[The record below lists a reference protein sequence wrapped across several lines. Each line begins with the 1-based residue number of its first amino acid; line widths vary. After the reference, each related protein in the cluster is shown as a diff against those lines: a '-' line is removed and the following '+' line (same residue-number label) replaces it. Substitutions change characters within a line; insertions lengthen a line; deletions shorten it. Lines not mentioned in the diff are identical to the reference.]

1 MRKIILLCFVSALS
15 LYGAAVPSANE
26 ILASVRM
33 IEARQQI
40 DLQGQLR
47 ENDIVIPFR
56 LIQNGPLIRY
66 SFTNPDEVLQLRL
79 GQNSSR
85 LDLVTDTGTEKFAAE
100 KLSQKIRGTSLT
112 YEDLA
117 FKFLYWQSA
126 RILGEENVRTRNC
139 WKLQLR
145 APSRESQYSN
155 VLLWIDK
162 ASGALMRM
170 EGYDWNAQLVKRF
183 EAVSAQKIDNRWF
196 LKQMRIEELQPGTN
210 HAQAVTN
217 KRVRFLRL
225 IRRGVTTRADCP
237 NRLICDHRFLQ
248 FFRGQAGEAAAHLD
262 RQDFFDVAFVALLKR
277 FAYAHDW
284 TQACFV
290 GSAHFEVYN
299 FVSLAK
305 QAAPC

>member
-1 MRKIILLCFVSALS
+1 MRYNDEARMTNDKTSSNAQMTNVRSGPFLLSFRRRHSFVIRHSSFVIWFAFATLPIF
-15 LYGAAVPSANE
+15 GQPAPSAQE

-47 ENDIVIPFR
+47 ENDLVIPFR

-85 LDLVTDTGTEKFAAE
+85 LDLVSDTGTEKFAGG
-100 KLSQKIRGTSLT
+100 KLNQKIRGTSLT

-117 FKFLYWQSA
+117 FKFLYWQTA
-126 RILGEENVRTRNC
+126 RVLGEENVRSRNC

-170 EGYDWNAQLVKRF
+170 EGYDWNAQIVKRF
-183 EAVSAQKIDNRWF
+183 EVVSAQKIDNRWF

-210 HAQAVTN
+210 HAQSRTYLEI
-217 KRVRFLRL
+217 K
-225 IRRGVTTRADCP
+225 
-237 NRLICDHRFLQ
+237 
-248 FFRGQAGEAAAHLD
+248 
-262 RQDFFDVAFVALLKR
+262 K
-277 FAYAHDW
+277 
-284 TQACFV
+284 
-290 GSAHFEVYN
+290 
-299 FVSLAK
+299 
-305 QAAPC
+305 

>member
-1 MRKIILLCFVSALS
+1 MRYNDEARMTNDKTSSNAQMMNVRSGPFLLSFRRRHSFVIRHSSFVIWFAFATLPIF
-15 LYGAAVPSANE
+15 GQPAPSAQQ

-47 ENDIVIPFR
+47 ENDLVIPFR

-85 LDLVTDTGTEKFAAE
+85 LDLVSDTGTEKFAAG
-100 KLSQKIRGTSLT
+100 KLNQKIRGTSLT

-117 FKFLYWQSA
+117 FKFLYWQTA
-126 RILGEENVRTRNC
+126 RVLGEENVRTRNC

-170 EGYDWNAQLVKRF
+170 EGYDWNAQIVKRF
-183 EAVSAQKIDNRWF
+183 EVVSAQKIDNRWF

-210 HAQAVTN
+210 HAQSRTYLEI
-217 KRVRFLRL
+217 K
-225 IRRGVTTRADCP
+225 
-237 NRLICDHRFLQ
+237 
-248 FFRGQAGEAAAHLD
+248 
-262 RQDFFDVAFVALLKR
+262 K
-277 FAYAHDW
+277 
-284 TQACFV
+284 
-290 GSAHFEVYN
+290 
-299 FVSLAK
+299 
-305 QAAPC
+305 